1 MTIKADWI
9 KILKR
14 ANGDAF
20 TTRIPSRP
28 YVAFIDGQIK
38 LMCGAHVA
46 SWLQFFTAQFVST
59 IDQGFAAG
67 AEVVVLGFDDY
78 AFVPSAKNMTQIKRI
93 KFVPSVEF
101 GEHEELPQEFPDNWM
116 DSIKNRAFKAKVI
129 TFVVCNVRRHY
140 ARETARTV
148 VIDWRGPPEVIGRGI
163 TLPAM
168 FAGEAAAAEAAARAA
183 AKAAWEAKAEKRAAK
198 AAAKAAKAA
207 KAAARAA
214 APATDCIDL
223 TAGTESAGPTLNE
236 LNMARQVHP
245 NLRAAPALHWIQE
258 ARRAADAAPELDCVL
273 EARPAL
279 VQGARLAAIQGA
291 QPAAGAAS
299 APLRRGECDT
309 KAFSWL
315 ELGPMLL
322 ISTDGDYIPIALAQ
336 IETQGTTHEVY
347 LHRMVCRSDG
357 PGKRKPDGR
366 PKREYEYVDLNK
378 LLSFVRAEFP
388 QSKTPART
396 FAAMVSLL
404 SVSPALSRARGACL
418 HSNPAGALTH
428 SPAPGRSHGVR
439 LHSKPAGREPEQ
451 TMGAALARAQDRRGR
466 RRRHASVRRPCL
478 QRHVREKNKN
488 DDARAP
494 GGAFRSGRRASLRRA
509 QHIHEELHRHCG
521 SNAGRVFY
529 AREDARTR
537 P

>member
-14 ANGDAF
+14 ANTDAF

-46 SWLQFFTAQFVST
+46 TWLQFFTAQFVGT

-93 KFVPSVEF
+93 KTAPPVEF
-101 GEHEELPQEFPDNWM
+101 GEHEDLPQDFPDNWM

-148 VIDWRGPPEVIGRGI
+148 IIDWRGPPEVIGRTI
-163 TLPAM
+163 ALPAM
-168 FAGEAAAAEAAARAA
+168 FAGEAAAAEAAAQAA
-183 AKAAWEAKAEKRAAK
+183 AKMAWEAKAEKRAAK
-198 AAAKAAKAA
+198 AARRAAKAA
-207 KAAARAA
+207 KAAAGAA
-214 APATDCIDL
+214 APATDYIDL

-236 LNMARQVHP
+236 LNKSRQVHP
-245 NLRAAPALHWIQE
+245 NLQPALHWILEARQTASDGAAMDCVPAAIQE
-258 ARRAADAAPELDCVL
+258 APPAVDAAP
-273 EARPAL
+273 
-279 VQGARLAAIQGA
+279 
-291 QPAAGAAS
+291 AS

-336 IETQGTTHEVY
+336 IERQGTTHEVY

-366 PKREYEYVDLNK
+366 PKREYEYANLNK
-378 LLSFVRAEFP
+378 LLSFIRAEFP
-388 QSKTPART
+388 KSKTPART
-396 FAAMVSLL
+396 FAAMVSFCSMSL
-404 SVSPALSRARGACL
+404 SLSKRVPALCAMCTHNSLCARSPSRGVISLKTCRPRARTNYG
-418 HSNPAGALTH
+418 HSA
-428 SPAPGRSHGVR
+428 RSC
-439 LHSKPAGREPEQ
+439 
-451 TMGAALARAQDRRGR
+451 AR
-466 RRRHASVRRPCL
+466 P
-478 QRHVREKNKN
+478 
-488 DDARAP
+488 
-494 GGAFRSGRRASLRRA
+494 
-509 QHIHEELHRHCG
+509 
-521 SNAGRVFY
+521 
-529 AREDARTR
+529 T
-537 P
+537 